1 MINPKNS
8 KILITG
14 VAGYIGSHVL
24 ACLLENGYSK
34 SQLYGIDNF
43 STGIR
48 YALLDAIDFQVLD
61 LTEFEKTLRIINEI
75 EPDVVIHLAGN
86 RFARKSVTNPFGV
99 YSGNTISTINLSE
112 ALRLSTKSC
121 TIIFSS
127 SCSVYGDKN
136 TVVREEDTFEPI
148 SPYGRSKVMCESI
161 LQDSFIAGGA
171 TPIILRYF
179 NAAGV
184 FPPGVPDS
192 AREGL
197 IANLVFHANS
207 GSNIPVFGTDLPTK
221 DGTCIRDYISVG
233 DIARAHLSIVR
244 RIEIEGHFRSSKYN
258 LGTGVGTSVLD
269 IIDMFNKV
277 FNKSVQITRHD
288 ASGGDPINI
297 TADSSKF
304 AEEFNWAPMDD
315 ISRIINSLHPL
326 VKNSI

>member
-1 MINPKNS
+1 VKKSNNS

-24 ACLLENGYSK
+24 ACLLENGYIK
-34 SQLYGIDNF
+34 SQIYGIDNF

-48 YALLDAIDFQVLD
+48 NALLDAIDFQILD
-61 LTEFEKTLRIINEI
+61 LTDFEKTKKTVNEI
-75 EPDVVIHLAGN
+75 NPDIVIHLAGN
-86 RFARKSVTNPFGV
+86 RFARKSITNPFDV

-161 LQDSFIAGGA
+161 LEDSFLAGGA

-184 FPPGVPDS
+184 FPPGVPDR

-197 IANLVFHANS
+197 IANLVHHANF

-244 RIEIEGHFRSSKYN
+244 RIERGGPFRSSTYN
-258 LGTGVGTSVLD
+258 LGTGIGTSVLD
-269 IIDMFNKV
+269 IIDIFNKV
-277 FNKSVQITRHD
+277 FNKSVQITKHD
-288 ASGGDPINI
+288 ASGGDPVNI
-297 TADSSKF
+297 TADSRKF
-304 AEEFNWAPMDD
+304 AEEFKWAPKDD
-315 ISRIINSLHPL
+315 ISVIINSLHPL
-326 VKNSI
+326 VQDLI